1 MLNKPYIHYIDV
13 KIMNNVSSALPH
25 YIRRHFP
32 LYSMQKGDEHNLAC
46 NKERER
52 NTHLRVKEAS

>member
-32 LYSMQKGDEHNLAC
+32 LYSTQKGDDHNLA
-46 NKERER
+46 
-52 NTHLRVKEAS
+52 LQ

>member
-32 LYSMQKGDEHNLAC
+32 LYSTQKGDEH
-46 NKERER
+46 KERER